1 MGKRWGIC
9 LNASAPT
16 TLSIFYKSLW
26 DCHRIVFKGGFKTT
40 NEELFKTLS
49 DAVVSCKKDDVI
61 AAVEKAKGQA
71 PAVELIDNGLAAGM
85 NEVGVLFER
94 GKLFLP
100 HVMMA
105 ADAMSAGVELLQAE
119 ILAGG
124 GTSSKLGVIVN
135 GTVEGDVH
143 DIGKAIVSTM
153 LQAAGFEVHDIGRDV
168 PVQNFI
174 DKIKETNADMVGLSA
189 LMTTTLQGQKEVIE
203 LLKEN
208 GMRDKVKVM
217 VGGAP
222 ATDAWA
228 KKCGADCY
236 AENASEAVAKAKEL
250 LL

>member
-1 MGKRWGIC
+1 
-9 LNASAPT
+9 
-16 TLSIFYKSLW
+16 
-26 DCHRIVFKGGFKTT
+26 
-40 NEELFKTLS
+40 
-49 DAVVSCKKDDVI
+49 
-61 AAVEKAKGQA
+61 
-71 PAVELIDNGLAAGM
+71 M

-105 ADAMSAGVELLQAE
+105 ADAMSAGVELLQDE
-119 ILAGG
+119 LASGEG
-124 GTSSKLGVIVN
+124 AGSKLGVIVN

-168 PVQNFI
+168 PLQNFI

-208 GMRDKVKVM
+208 GMRDGIKVM

-228 KKCGADCY
+228 KKIGADCY
-236 AENASEAVAKAKEL
+236 AENASEAVVKAKEL

>member
-1 MGKRWGIC
+1 M
-9 LNASAPT
+9 
-16 TLSIFYKSLW
+16 
-26 DCHRIVFKGGFKTT
+26 
-40 NEELFKTLS
+40 
-49 DAVVSCKKDDVI
+49 
-61 AAVEKAKGQA
+61 AAVGKAKGQA

-105 ADAMSAGVELLQAE
+105 ADAMSAGVELLQDELGASE
-119 ILAGG
+119 GA
-124 GTSSKLGVIVN
+124 SSKLGVIVN

-168 PVQNFI
+168 PIQNFI
-174 DKIKETNADMVGLSA
+174 DKVKETNADMVGLSA

-208 GMRDKVKVM
+208 GLRDSVKVM

-236 AENASEAVAKAKEL
+236 AENASEAVTKAKEL

>member
-1 MGKRWGIC
+1 MI
-9 LNASAPT
+9 
-16 TLSIFYKSLW
+16 
-26 DCHRIVFKGGFKTT
+26 FKGGCKTT

-49 DAVVSCKKDDVI
+49 DAVVSCKKDEVI

-105 ADAMSAGVELLQAE
+105 ADAMTAGVELLQDE
-119 ILAGG
+119 LAAGEG
-124 GTSSKLGVIVN
+124 AGKKLGVIVN

-168 PVQNFI
+168 PLQNFI

-208 GMRDKVKVM
+208 GMRDNVKVM

-228 KKCGADCY
+228 KKIGADCY
-236 AENASEAVAKAKEL
+236 AENASEAVVKAKEL

>member
-1 MGKRWGIC
+1 
-9 LNASAPT
+9 
-16 TLSIFYKSLW
+16 
-26 DCHRIVFKGGFKTT
+26 
-40 NEELFKTLS
+40 
-49 DAVVSCKKDDVI
+49 
-61 AAVEKAKGQA
+61 
-71 PAVELIDNGLAAGM
+71 M

-105 ADAMSAGVELLQAE
+105 ADAMSAGVELLQDELASGEGAAE
-119 ILAGG
+119 
-124 GTSSKLGVIVN
+124 KLGVIVN

-168 PVQNFI
+168 PLQNFI
-174 DKIKETNADMVGLSA
+174 DKCKEVDADMVGLSA
-189 LMTTTLQGQKEVIE
+189 LMTTTLPGQKEVIE

-208 GMRDKVKVM
+208 GMRDGIKVM

-228 KKCGADCY
+228 KKIGADCY
-236 AENASEAVAKAKEL
+236 AENASEAVTKAKEL

>member
-1 MGKRWGIC
+1 MY
-9 LNASAPT
+9 L
-16 TLSIFYKSLW
+16 
-26 DCHRIVFKGGFKTT
+26 HRLKVIELEKEEMFK
-40 NEELFKTLS
+40 ELS
-49 DAVVSCKKDDVI
+49 DAVVSCKKDDVVS
-61 AAVEKAKGQA
+61 AVINAKGQA
-71 PAVELIDNGLAAGM
+71 SAVELIDNGLAAGM

-105 ADAMSAGVELLQAE
+105 ADAMSAGVELLQDE
-119 ILAGG
+119 LSVGEVEVE
-124 GTSSKLGVIVN
+124 KLGVIVN

-153 LQAAGFEVHDIGRDV
+153 LHAAGFEVHDIGRDV
-168 PVQNFI
+168 PLQNFI

-189 LMTTTLQGQKEVIE
+189 LMTTTLSGQKDVIE

-208 GMRDKVKVM
+208 GLRDGVKVM

-228 KKCGADCY
+228 KKIGADCY
-236 AENASEAVAKAKEL
+236 AENASEAVSKSKEL